1 MSSPA
6 VPEGPTATTA
16 AAAAERIGNAARALF
31 DHAAHTPDRTAARV
45 RLDGQWQP
53 VSAAQVAAQVL
64 EIARGLLGAGLGEGA
79 RLAIM
84 SRTRFEWSLLDFAAL
99 SIGAVVVPI
108 YETSSAAQVQWIL
121 ADSGAVALVV
131 ETDAHA
137 ATAQEVLGAT
147 SVRQVWQLSAGGM
160 QQIRALGAST
170 TSEQVIAARDAVQS
184 GDLATII
191 YTSGTTG
198 QPKGVQITHGN
209 LLAEVAFVRDEMS
222 GLFNPDNATLLFLP
236 LAHVFGR
243 AIGIAALSTGCV
255 LGHVPDT
262 TALLHDLEQ
271 FSPTF
276 VLAVPRVFE
285 KVYNGAQQKAQ
296 AKGRLGAQIF
306 ARAEA
311 VAVAWSKADG
321 NAGVALKA
329 KHAVY
334 DKLVFAKL
342 RAALGGQCTTAIS
355 GGAALGE
362 RLGHFFRGVGL
373 TVLEGYGLTETTAA
387 VAANRPGHVVIGTV
401 GTVIPSAE
409 LTLSESGEVLV
420 RGAVVFGGYWNN
432 AAATAEAFDADGWFH
447 TGDLGV
453 QDELGNLRITGRS
466 KEILVTA
473 AGKNVAPAPLEDLI
487 RAHWLIGQAMVV
499 GEARP
504 FIGALITIDPEAWAL
519 WLQRTGADP
528 ATKIAD
534 MTTDPA
540 LLAEVQ
546 SAIDTANR
554 SVSRAESIRSFRILG
569 VDWTEAG
576 GQITPSLKLKR
587 NIVREQHQ
595 GDIDELYSHP
605 RHD

>member
-1 MSSPA
+1 M
-6 VPEGPTATTA
+6 
-16 AAAAERIGNAARALF
+16 
-31 DHAAHTPDRTAARV
+31 
-45 RLDGQWQP
+45 
-53 VSAAQVAAQVL
+53 SAAQVAAQVL